1 MTTILLIIIA
11 ILCGVIIALVCTRP
25 KVIEISDEAPASSR
39 KRDAWLKL
47 QNEGKE
53 HLVFKDGKVLLRIV
67 K

>member
-25 KVIEISDEAPASSR
+25 KIIEISDEVPMSSR

-53 HLVFKDGKVLLRIV
+53 YIAFKDGRVFLRVV